1 MKILLVDDEVE
12 LVSTLAER
20 MTMRGIDA
28 DWAQSPA
35 QAVEKTE
42 SATYDLAVLDVKM
55 PGMSGIELKHKL
67 AEIAPNMKFIFITG
81 HGSSSDFK
89 EGSAEGSSYLVKPVA
104 LELLMTKIEEAL
116 SEQPS

>member
-35 QAVEKTE
+35 QAMEKVGSE
-42 SATYDLAVLDVKM
+42 AYDLAVLDVKM
-55 PGMSGIELKHKL
+55 PGMSGLELKRKL
-67 AEIAPNMKFIFITG
+67 ADIAPDMKYIFITG
-81 HGSSSDFK
+81 HGSSADFK

-104 LELLMTKIEEAL
+104 LDLLMEKIREAL
-116 SEQPS
+116 SETA